1 MAKQPVSK
9 GGSTKV
15 RFIMLEAEGAEGDI
29 AQIAAAIQ
37 SALKPSQAVIQQ
49 RIAPAARP
57 VASISDQSEAS
68 DSAEHDDVD
77 SDDEIVAPA
86 PSRVLKDSKPRK
98 YVSPKVLEVD
108 LTTQLAFEEYAN
120 ARKAENEKDRFL
132 IVAAWFKEHREETAI
147 GVNHVYTCYKK
158 MRWPSAIS
166 DFAWPFRSLKKDG
179 LMDSGGR
186 GLYAINH
193 IGVGRAD
200 ELEKD

>member
-68 DSAEHDDVD
+68 DPAEYDDAD
-77 SDDEIVAPA
+77 NEDEIVSASPR
-86 PSRVLKDSKPRK
+86 SVKDAKPRK
-98 YVSPKVLEVD
+98 YPSPKVLDVD
-108 LTTQLAFEEYAN
+108 LTAPLSFEEYAN
-120 ARKAENEKDRFL
+120 ARNADNEKDRFL
-132 IVAAWFKEHREETAI
+132 IVAAWFKEHRNETAI
-147 GVNHVYTCYKK
+147 GINHVFTCYKK
-158 MRWPSAIS
+158 MRWPSGIA
-166 DFAWPFRSLKKDG
+166 DFAWPLRSLKKDG
-179 LMDSGGR
+179 LMNTGGR
-186 GLYAINH
+186 GLYTINH
-193 IGVGRAD
+193 IGSGRAD